1 MADGVS
7 GTYGLAWF
15 GLGASLGLTVALLL
29 RQFAADWL
37 ASVNAWVP
45 RAAVAAI
52 AVLSIAGLAGKPKTA
67 AGPAPMAANPM
78 GGAAPHVNGAATGAP
93 AGSMAD
99 ATAALAARLGAGGG
113 SDADW
118 QLLAQSYDFLNR
130 PDDAKLAR
138 EHKVAAQRS
147 LQDSVAAS
155 AAMLGNAVPLAGGT
169 AAVSAGPQAKTA
181 ALLARA
187 EDHRRK
193 REFKQACDAYKELV
207 AAGGMTADA
216 WADYADA
223 LASASPNG
231 TLSGAPAE
239 AIAKSLAMDPKHTK
253 GLWLKASLAH
263 EERRYQEALQTWQ
276 TLLTLIPPQSSDARI
291 VEANIAEAK
300 RLAAESKG

>member
-1 MADGVS
+1 MTDSVS
-7 GTYGLAWF
+7 GAYGLAWF
-15 GLGASLGLTVALLL
+15 GLGASLGLAVALLL
-29 RQFAADWL
+29 RQFGSRWL
-37 ASVNAWVP
+37 QSVNVWVP
-45 RAAVAAI
+45 RAVVAAM
-52 AVLSIAGLAGKPKTA
+52 AVLSIAGLVGKPKA
-67 AGPAPMAANPM
+67 VLSPAPTAANPM
-78 GGAAPHVNGAATGAP
+78 AGATPHANGAATGAP
-93 AGSMAD
+93 AGSMAE
-99 ATAALAARLGAGGG
+99 ATAALATRLAAGSG

-130 PDDAKLAR
+130 PEDAKLAR
-138 EHKVAAQRS
+138 EHKVAPQRS

-155 AAMLGNAVPLAGGT
+155 AAMLGT
-169 AAVSAGPQAKTA
+169 AASMGGGATAVATGPQGKTA

-231 TLSGAPAE
+231 SLSGAPAD

-263 EERRYQEALQTWQ
+263 EERRYQDALQTWQ
-276 TLLTLIPPQSSDARI
+276 TLLTLIPPESSDARI

-300 RLAAESKG
+300 RLAAQSKG